1 VAQLDSEDED
11 MNPGARR
18 VVELARAARTPAD
31 ADKRRVRRALALG
44 LGAAVAGAS
53 SGTAVASAVKAGA
66 LVSLRGI
73 FAAVFV
79 VAAGTGSALWVRGHA
94 HEQTPPARPSAVAP
108 SAPAVAAAPT
118 LPVVV
123 PLAPDPLLA
132 ELTLLREAQHALR
145 DGSARHALELAERHA
160 ALYPHSQ
167 LSLERGALRVFAFCA
182 LGRKTEARALAT
194 QLLTAAPR
202 SPLRTSLEE
211 SCATR

>member
-11 MNPGARR
+11 MNSGARR
-18 VVELARAARTPAD
+18 VVELARAARTPGD

-73 FAAVFV
+73 LAAVFV

-94 HEQTPPARPSAVAP
+94 HEQTARPTAVAP
-108 SAPAVAAAPT
+108 SAPALVVA
-118 LPVVV
+118 PVVV

-145 DGSARHALELAERHA
+145 DGAARRALELAERHA

-182 LGRKTEARALAT
+182 LGRKSEARALAT
-194 QLLTAAPR
+194 ELLTAAPR